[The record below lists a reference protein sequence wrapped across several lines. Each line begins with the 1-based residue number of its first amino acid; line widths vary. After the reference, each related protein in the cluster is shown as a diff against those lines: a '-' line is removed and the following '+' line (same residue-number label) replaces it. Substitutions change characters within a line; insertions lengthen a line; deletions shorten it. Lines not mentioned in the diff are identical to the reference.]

1 MEENQK
7 KCHEIAERIY
17 DLDVKVYESVG
28 SALGRTFTDDRQTC
42 VENLT
47 RLMMLR
53 PQGHLLRS
61 ELALISNMAR
71 TIKDEEVK
79 AEVMTEY
86 DAILKAVAELPDG
99 FGKVDILNKKR
110 AKLNTARTK
119 KKFKKGDH
127 LVICIGRTQG
137 SAGNDIGFALAD
149 ALHINYY
156 DVEIL
161 QEVLKRLDV
170 TNDAKV
176 SGDKDQDGLIEDKY
190 QKNFG
195 EAKGLKQKL
204 HDFNRYHG
212 LNKDDAIFF
221 NQSDLL
227 CKMAKEED
235 FVVMGRCADVILANN
250 HIPHISIF
258 ITAPFEQRVKR
269 YMEVNNLS
277 LKQAVHELKKMDKK
291 HRKYFQFYS
300 GVKWGDAENYDICF
314 NSASY
319 GIEDS
324 VEIIERM
331 LNKIPGVSWNKK
343 EA

>member
-1 MEENQK
+1 MQDNNIRE
-7 KCHEIAERIY
+7 KCRELATRLYE
-17 DLDVKVYESVG
+17 LDGEVYKSVG
-28 SALGRTFTDDRQTC
+28 SSLGRTFTGDREGTIR
-42 VENLT
+42 NLSA
-47 RLMMLR
+47 LMYTK
-53 PQGHLLRS
+53 PDGHLLRS
-61 ELALISNMAR
+61 EMALISNMAR

-258 ITAPFEQRVKR
+258 ITASFDQSVRR
-269 YMEVNNLS
+269 MMEINS
-277 LKQAVHELKKMDKK
+277 LNYKQAEHLLKKLDKRHERYYHAYTGK
-291 HRKYFQFYS
+291 
-300 GVKWGDAENYDICF
+300 KWGDAVNYDLCID
-314 NSASY
+314 SASY
-319 GIEDS
+319 GIKES
-324 VEIIERM
+324 VELIERM
-331 LNKIPGVSWNKK
+331 INKYPNS
-343 EA
+343 

>member
-1 MEENQK
+1 M
-7 KCHEIAERIY
+7 
-17 DLDVKVYESVG
+17 
-28 SALGRTFTDDRQTC
+28 T
-42 VENLT
+42 
-47 RLMMLR
+47 LR

-156 DVEIL
+156 DVGIL
-161 QEVLKRLDV
+161 QEVLERLDV

>member
-1 MEENQK
+1 M
-7 KCHEIAERIY
+7 
-17 DLDVKVYESVG
+17 
-28 SALGRTFTDDRQTC
+28 T
-42 VENLT
+42 
-47 RLMMLR
+47 LR

-269 YMEVNNLS
+269 YMEINNLS

>member
-1 MEENQK
+1 M
-7 KCHEIAERIY
+7 
-17 DLDVKVYESVG
+17 
-28 SALGRTFTDDRQTC
+28 
-42 VENLT
+42 
-47 RLMMLR
+47 
-53 PQGHLLRS
+53 
-61 ELALISNMAR
+61 
-71 TIKDEEVK
+71 
-79 AEVMTEY
+79 
-86 DAILKAVAELPDG
+86 
-99 FGKVDILNKKR
+99 
-110 AKLNTARTK
+110 
-119 KKFKKGDH
+119 
-127 LVICIGRTQG
+127 ICIGRTQG

-269 YMEVNNLS
+269 YMEINNLS

>member
-42 VENLT
+42 VENLP
-47 RLMMLR
+47 RLMTLR

-269 YMEVNNLS
+269 YMEINNLS

>member
-47 RLMMLR
+47 GLMTLR

-156 DVEIL
+156 DIEIL

-269 YMEVNNLS
+269 YMEINNLS

>member
-7 KCHEIAERIY
+7 KCYEIAERIY

-47 RLMMLR
+47 RLMTLR

-137 SAGNDIGFALAD
+137 SAGNDECPMRERFHAPACLAD
-149 ALHINYY
+149 RPVRARAPGACLF
-156 DVEIL
+156 
-161 QEVLKRLDV
+161 
-170 TNDAKV
+170 
-176 SGDKDQDGLIEDKY
+176 GLIRLGNRALRPARRSVSRLFRREDARLPVRHPRRR
-190 QKNFG
+190 G
-195 EAKGLKQKL
+195 CAARHRPVRACGAPHRGALRHL
-204 HDFNRYHG
+204 P
-212 LNKDDAIFF
+212 
-221 NQSDLL
+221 
-227 CKMAKEED
+227 
-235 FVVMGRCADVILANN
+235 VGRGSARGVHARAFDV
-250 HIPHISIF
+250 
-258 ITAPFEQRVKR
+258 R
-269 YMEVNNLS
+269 
-277 LKQAVHELKKMDKK
+277 HE
-291 HRKYFQFYS
+291 
-300 GVKWGDAENYDICF
+300 
-314 NSASY
+314 
-319 GIEDS
+319 
-324 VEIIERM
+324 
-331 LNKIPGVSWNKK
+331 
-343 EA
+343 

>member
-7 KCHEIAERIY
+7 KCYEIAERIY
-17 DLDVKVYESVG
+17 DLDVKVE
-28 SALGRTFTDDRQTC
+28 ALGRRYLELKLDVADENTPDVVIQKT
-42 VENLT
+42 VE
-47 RLMMLR
+47 
-53 PQGHLLRS
+53 Q
-61 ELALISNMAR
+61 
-71 TIKDEEVK
+71 
-79 AEVMTEY
+79 
-86 DAILKAVAELPDG
+86 

-269 YMEVNNLS
+269 YMEINNLS

>member
-47 RLMMLR
+47 RLMTLR
-53 PQGHLLRS
+53 PQGHLLRC

-269 YMEVNNLS
+269 YMEINNLS

>member
-1 MEENQK
+1 M
-7 KCHEIAERIY
+7 
-17 DLDVKVYESVG
+17 
-28 SALGRTFTDDRQTC
+28 T
-42 VENLT
+42 
-47 RLMMLR
+47 LR

>member
-269 YMEVNNLS
+269 YMEINNLS

>member
-1 MEENQK
+1 
-7 KCHEIAERIY
+7 
-17 DLDVKVYESVG
+17 
-28 SALGRTFTDDRQTC
+28 
-42 VENLT
+42 
-47 RLMMLR
+47 
-53 PQGHLLRS
+53 
-61 ELALISNMAR
+61 
-71 TIKDEEVK
+71 
-79 AEVMTEY
+79 MTEY

>member
-7 KCHEIAERIY
+7 KCYEIAERIY

-47 RLMMLR
+47 RLKTLR

>member
-1 MEENQK
+1 
-7 KCHEIAERIY
+7 
-17 DLDVKVYESVG
+17 
-28 SALGRTFTDDRQTC
+28 
-42 VENLT
+42 
-47 RLMMLR
+47 
-53 PQGHLLRS
+53 
-61 ELALISNMAR
+61 MAR

-269 YMEVNNLS
+269 YMEINNLS